1 MELARHLR
9 AKTVLILSTIH
20 SAKGLEW
27 RSVFILNAIDGCI
40 PSDLSTGNSAE
51 IEEERRLLY
60 VGMTRAKDHLRLIL
74 PQRFFAHQQ
83 KSNGDRHMYTA
94 RTRFIPDSIIDRFE
108 VCAWPEA
115 PKEGSVRV
123 TKSQTCRHRRANAP
137 HVEIEAGVLRPG
149 NVIGHARNTRRG
161 ESYRPARPSLV

>member
-1 MELARHLR
+1 LR
-9 AKTVLILSTIH
+9 PLVVS
-20 SAKGLEW
+20 G
-27 RSVFILNAIDGCI
+27 NA
-40 PSDLSTGNSAE
+40 AE

-60 VGMTRAKDHLRLIL
+60 VGMTRAKDYLRLIL

-115 PKEGSVRV
+115 PKDAVSESPNLKPVDIGARM
-123 TKSQTCRHRRANAP
+123 RRMW
-137 HVEIEAGVLRPG
+137 R
-149 NVIGHARNTRRG
+149 
-161 ESYRPARPSLV
+161 